1 MHHPDPV
8 NLKFSQ
14 VEDLRQDRLFPSV
27 PLFQDPPT
35 PSVPASEEELEAAV
49 HQDAP
54 VDKVPQGGLDESVVQ
69 VDGHCQVW
77 PCWGHVA
84 KACI

>member
-1 MHHPDPV
+1 
-8 NLKFSQ
+8 
-14 VEDLRQDRLFPSV
+14 
-27 PLFQDPPT
+27 
-35 PSVPASEEELEAAV
+35 
-49 HQDAP
+49 
-54 VDKVPQGGLDESVVQ
+54 VPQGGLDESVVQ